1 MDAFNTNIAS
11 LLIWIELK
19 LVDLISQ
26 TQCQIKDVSNSKKK
40 KSFFKLHLLSLSKF
54 FFSENYFKGFAYTVL
69 LFFLKKIKVSE
80 LGSKL

>member
-1 MDAFNTNIAS
+1 MDAFNPNIAN

-40 KSFFKLHLLSLSKF
+40 I
-54 FFSENYFKGFAYTVL
+54 
-69 LFFLKKIKVSE
+69 LFQITPIILV
-80 LGSKL
+80 